1 MFAHFLNWYRRLP
14 KTRKRHSNWDKL
26 TQTCYSTWKVTVV
39 ERMDN
44 PSRTHVS
51 WHGTT
56 ALHWGCLS
64 NDPEAC
70 KATFA
75 KACPRKQHDIN
86 TWSWLQDVLYV
97 SPSSPQRFSLSLSLG
112 RISTRKRG
120 YAKNRLCL
128 CKTTLILLSSNPS
141 NYETSLSY
149 LTASLPME
157 NTSSLDFLFFMSTFV
172 HKTYS
177 GNSWRR
183 EMFLE
188 MNIGM
193 YMRIQRIH
201 RQELQDVFVRMESSW
216 GRIKAIDH
224 KRNILR
230 ANSAFI
236 FSVFGW
242 FIFSTHEHPN
252 VYQDPLWLFFQTKN
266 VGGSFLLSTQ
276 LLLLTTRN
284 S

>member
-97 SPSSPQRFSLSLSLG
+97 SPSSPQRFSLSLSLSLG

-128 CKTTLILLSSNPS
+128 CNTHSLVLKSIQLWNIPLILDGKSSNG
-141 NYETSLSY
+141 EY
-149 LTASLPME
+149 LVVGLPFLHEHLCSQDILRQFMEERDVPGNEYRNVHE
-157 NTSSLDFLFFMSTFV
+157 NTTNSSTRIAGCVCQNGKQLRQNKSNRSQEKHSESKLGVYLFRLRVIYFLDSRT
-172 HKTYS
+172 
-177 GNSWRR
+177 
-183 EMFLE
+183 
-188 MNIGM
+188 
-193 YMRIQRIH
+193 
-201 RQELQDVFVRMESSW
+201 
-216 GRIKAIDH
+216 
-224 KRNILR
+224 
-230 ANSAFI
+230 
-236 FSVFGW
+236 
-242 FIFSTHEHPN
+242 P
-252 VYQDPLWLFFQTKN
+252 
-266 VGGSFLLSTQ
+266 
-276 LLLLTTRN
+276 
-284 S
+284 